1 MSAELLERRRAAIAT
16 SGWGARFDFFQPHNA
31 CLWVYLGLVVSGLWF
46 VVNTVKGT
54 GGAFDEAYA
63 TALVSSA
70 LFAAAFLAFLRHADR
85 WERTP
90 PALALAAFLGGGFG
104 ATFAIAIVGN
114 GALMSI
120 YTKVF
125 GEAWATVWE
134 AGLTAPFV
142 EETSKG
148 AIFVLLLGLAPVVI
162 RTASDGLMVGA
173 YVGLG
178 FQIVEDILYAQNSAF
193 AEFGAHQSDAVL
205 HTFLLRAVT
214 GIPSHALYTALFG
227 AGVIYAL
234 GTPAQPR
241 RLARG
246 IALMLS
252 AMLIHGVRPG
262 PMIMTEAP
270 TFVYDVVAM
279 MMYATIGIL
288 IYGLTLTN
296 LLIKVL
302 MVPKAVILPIIFVLC
317 VVGSYAIASRLFDV
331 WVMLGFGVL
340 GYVLRRFKYPVA
352 PLVLGMVL
360 GDLMEKGLRRG
371 LVLSDGSLE
380 PFFTRP
386 ISAVLWVTIVLVIV
400 MKLDFVRNLFRRTRT
415 AT

>member
-120 YTKVF
+120 YSKVF
-125 GEAWATVWE
+125 GEAWATDWE

-205 HTFLLRAVT
+205 HTFLLRAIT

-252 AMLIHGVRPG
+252 AMLIHGVWDSAAAIGG
-262 PMIMTEAP
+262 PVFVGLIILATTLLSLLALLVAIRWAGRRERMFMRDIMATEVDAG
-270 TFVYDVVAM
+270 
-279 MMYATIGIL
+279 TISEAELDALAGDR
-288 IYGLTLTN
+288 
-296 LLIKVL
+296 
-302 MVPKAVILPIIFVLC
+302 KARRAAVKTRAKGV
-317 VVGSYAIASRLFDV
+317 SRRREKH
-331 WVMLGFGVL
+331 
-340 GYVLRRFKYPVA
+340 VLRAARDLAADLAVAGGEDTPPVEYSRSEIA
-352 PLVLGMVL
+352 R
-360 GDLMEKGLRRG
+360 LRA
-371 LVLSDGSLE
+371 S
-380 PFFTRP
+380 
-386 ISAVLWVTIVLVIV
+386 
-400 MKLDFVRNLFRRTRT
+400 
-415 AT
+415 

>member
-16 SGWGARFDFFQPHNA
+16 SGWGARFEFFQPHNA
-31 CLWVYLGLVVSGLWF
+31 CLWVYLGLVVSGVWF
-46 VVNTVKGT
+46 VINTVKGT

-104 ATFAIAIVGN
+104 ATFAIAFVSN
-114 GALMSI
+114 GAPMSI

-125 GEAWATVWE
+125 GEAWATDWE

-178 FQIVEDILYAQNSAF
+178 FQILEDILYAQNSAF

-205 HTFLLRAVT
+205 HTFLLRAIT

-252 AMLIHGVRPG
+252 AMLIHGVWDSSAAIGG
-262 PMIMTEAP
+262 PVFVGLILLATTLFSLLALLVAIRWAGRRERMFMRDIMAPEVDAGTISEAEL
-270 TFVYDVVAM
+270 DAL
-279 MMYATIGIL
+279 AGDR
-288 IYGLTLTN
+288 
-296 LLIKVL
+296 
-302 MVPKAVILPIIFVLC
+302 KARRAAVKTRAKGV
-317 VVGSYAIASRLFDV
+317 SRRREKH
-331 WVMLGFGVL
+331 
-340 GYVLRRFKYPVA
+340 VLRAARDLAADLAVA
-352 PLVLGMVL
+352 GGEDTPAVEYSRSELAR
-360 GDLMEKGLRRG
+360 LR
-371 LVLSDGSLE
+371 V
-380 PFFTRP
+380 P
-386 ISAVLWVTIVLVIV
+386 
-400 MKLDFVRNLFRRTRT
+400 
-415 AT
+415 